1 MNLKMDYEQIIANL
15 QQVLFNQSRMLIEC
29 QTRIRDLELI
39 VGVNAD
45 IPDEVVYGY
54 LDNVEDGRVVH
65 SDLVGNKAIDHI
77 CVRSNQAN
85 KIILFTGQLNHLK
98 NLKTIEI
105 QFDRGYSYRAKPTLY
120 LAKNVAGEFQTEN
133 RASAAEFRKFCFER
147 GIAVSFYDKNRGFY
161 PDWDV
166 VFA

>member
-1 MNLKMDYEQIIANL
+1 MDYEQIIANL

-29 QTRIRDLELI
+29 QTRIQELELI
-39 VGVNAD
+39 VGINAD

-54 LDNVEDGRVVH
+54 LDNVENGRVVH
-65 SDLVGNKAIDHI
+65 SDLVGNKNIDHI
-77 CVRSNQAN
+77 CVRSNQSN
-85 KIILFTGQLNHLK
+85 KIILFTRQLNLLK
-98 NLKTIEI
+98 NLKNIEI

-133 RASAAEFRKFCFER
+133 RTSAAEFRKFCFER

-161 PDWDV
+161 PDWEV